1 MNTITSTD
9 ILNHIKAE
17 IKAAET
23 DLKSAQSDLHH
34 FSDEDLTNNGLLKPD
49 VRIACLCHD
58 YIAAY
63 NKVKQLKEELRHL
76 QWFCQ
81 EQ

>member
-1 MNTITSTD
+1 MITSKE
-9 ILNHIKAE
+9 ILNHVKAE
-17 IKAAET
+17 IRKAEA

-34 FSDEDLTNNGLLKPD
+34 FSDEDLDTNNKGLLKPD
-49 VRIACLCHD
+49 VRIAGLCQD
-58 YIAAY
+58 YLAAY
-63 NKVKQLKEELRHL
+63 NKVKQLKDELRHL